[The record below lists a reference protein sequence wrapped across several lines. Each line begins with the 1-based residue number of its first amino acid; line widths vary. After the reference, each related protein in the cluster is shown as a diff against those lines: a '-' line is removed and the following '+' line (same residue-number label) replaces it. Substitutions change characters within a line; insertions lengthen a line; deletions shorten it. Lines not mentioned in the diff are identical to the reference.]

1 MTAGEMEATHNL
13 NGNGIQF
20 VACRPQQGNP
30 ATYLDIHTDGN
41 LCLPESEDDIAIW
54 GLHAA
59 GAIPTKAEHYS
70 QPPDSHELENVL
82 RARC

>member
-1 MTAGEMEATHNL
+1 MTAGATEATHNL
-13 NGNGIQF
+13 NGNGILSL
-20 VACRPQQGNP
+20 AALNKGTP

-41 LCLPESEDDIAIW
+41 LCLPESEDDITIW